1 MSKNI
6 TSNTSQLKQ
15 AVCSSCKEAIT
26 SNQSGSSVNSTETPL
41 CNKCK
46 NAKKKRRNV
55 IVVATLV
62 GISLVTVTGWW
73 YLSSEAG
80 QRSALGFGDIGSIQ
94 DSVKIEVKD
103 SEKMSFNIA
112 STAITSVPISAQSPI
127 SNIDDFHR
135 VVAESTEMAKSS
147 GNNVLSVPTT
157 ALLFQLGS
165 NELSLSSAS
174 MIQGLAK
181 VFKETNQKA
190 TIIVEGFACNLGEQ
204 KVNDYISKQR
214 ANAVKAAL
222 TAEGIDSNKIEV
234 RWYGK
239 SRNKE
244 FQLSNI
250 ADYRRVLI
258 SFQ

>member
-1 MSKNI
+1 MSENV

-15 AVCSSCKEAIT
+15 AACSSCKEAMT
-26 SNQSGSSVNSTETPL
+26 PNQSGNSVTSTETLL
-41 CNKCK
+41 CDKCK

-55 IVVATLV
+55 MVAATLV
-62 GISLVTVTGWW
+62 GSSLVAAAGWW
-73 YLSSEAG
+73 YLSSGVE
-80 QRSALGFGDIGSIQ
+80 QRSALGFGDIGPIQ
-94 DSVKIEVKD
+94 DSIKVEVKD
-103 SEKMSFNIA
+103 SEKMSFNLA
-112 STAITSVPISAQSPI
+112 SAAITSAPVSTQSPI
-127 SNIDDFHR
+127 SNIDEFHR
-135 VVAESTEMAKSS
+135 VLAESTEVAKSS

-165 NELSLSSAS
+165 NEVSLSSSS
-174 MIQGLAK
+174 MIKELAK
-181 VFKETNQKA
+181 FFKETNQKA
-190 TIIVEGFACNLGEQ
+190 TIIVEGFACNLGEK
-204 KVNDYISKQR
+204 KVNDYLSKQR
-214 ANAVKAAL
+214 ANAVKASL
-222 TAEGIDSNKIEV
+222 TAEGIDPNKIEV

>member
-1 MSKNI
+1 MSENI

-15 AVCSSCKEAIT
+15 AVCSSCKKAMT
-26 SNQSGSSVNSTETPL
+26 SNQSESSVNSTETPL

-55 IVVATLV
+55 MVTASLV
-62 GISLVTVTGWW
+62 GISLVAVTGWW
-73 YLSSEAG
+73 YLSSGAG
-80 QRSALGFGDIGSIQ
+80 QRSALGFGDISIQ

-112 STAITSVPISAQSPI
+112 STAITSAPISAQSPI

-135 VVAESTEMAKSS
+135 VVAESTGMAKST

-157 ALLFQLGS
+157 ALFFQLGS

-190 TIIVEGFACNLGEQ
+190 TIIVDGFACNLGGQ